1 MTHALIVPIFVG
13 LHDSVFHI
21 FGDVELSKREEDC
34 SGVTKKQ
41 ARPVRSV
48 LAHGC
53 MVKYMNLLALACD
66 FPFRAFA
73 SHFAFP
79 SVTKAV

>member
-13 LHDSVFHI
+13 LHVPVFHI

-48 LAHGC
+48 LAHGWH
-53 MVKYMNLLALACD
+53 
-66 FPFRAFA
+66 PI
-73 SHFAFP
+73 
-79 SVTKAV
+79 